1 MQENYGTFL
10 ELFKRPQWVQFN
22 GGNFIISRPK
32 AWNIEFW
39 DILSLETP
47 MIFWNFGFKR
57 KKIGKLVHTRA
68 NITCYIIL
76 TFKIRNIIKFKFK
89 YIPTIK
95 ISTKLVT
102 KWWQNNFGHLH
113 CGGQNYFGPWG
124 FNNQHPLIFYLSL
137 DKIVPFI

>member
-95 ISTKLVT
+95 ISTELVT
-102 KWWQNNFGHLH
+102 KMMTEQFWSFTLWWSKLF
-113 CGGQNYFGPWG
+113 W
-124 FNNQHPLIFYLSL
+124 SL
-137 DKIVPFI
+137 RVQQPTPINILFIVG